1 MRSLSC
7 SLSRELEGFGVGV
20 TCLLPGAVKETSFA
34 TANQFEDAVCFQ
46 IPGYATT
53 PQRVAS
59 RGIKSAML
67 GYPECCV
74 GWMNRIFVSIGQPM
88 LPVRI
93 NTILAEFAWSPYHS
107 PGYNTKKRAVDNPP
121 EALMVPSRLRR
132 NSRVLALPD
141 QLPQSE
147 TNVTSSAPALVSSN
161 SSVADTL
168 VGEGGRDGEDSMKT
182 DGSNKTNGLLVP
194 SKEKAHSGKL
204 LPSMIAGDYDFHDRR
219 LDWRVED

>member
-46 IPGYATT
+46 IPGYASS

-59 RGIKSAML
+59 RGIKSTML
-67 GYPECCV
+67 GYPECYV
-74 GWMNRIFVSIGQPM
+74 GWMNRLFVSIGQPM
-88 LPVRI
+88 LPMRI

-121 EALMVPSRLRR
+121 DALMIPSRLRR
-132 NSRVLALPD
+132 NSRVLVLPE
-141 QLPQSE
+141 QLQES
-147 TNVTSSAPALVSSN
+147 TNTTSSASASVGNN
-161 SSVADTL
+161 STVAGFL
-168 VGEGGRDGEDSMKT
+168 VGKGGRDGDDLVIP
-182 DGSNKTNGLLVP
+182 DGSNKTDALHLP
-194 SKEKAHSGKL
+194 SKEKADRGKL
-204 LPSMIAGDYDFHDRR
+204 LPSMTAKDYDFHDRR
-219 LDWRVED
+219 LDY